1 MLASM
6 LKDMCCEA
14 KIGGHK
20 TNHSLRATGASELFE
35 AGVPE
40 KIIKERTGHRS
51 LEALR
56 LYERTTSNQH
66 QAVSKVL
73 SGQRKTTF
81 QEAVRQQSVD
91 HPTSTYTNYLPQPQT
106 QTIPFQVLNNCTVN
120 YNMCQPPSTPTST
133 TVATTSTTATSF
145 VYMETDKPE

>member
-6 LKDMCCEA
+6 LKDMGCEA
-14 KIGGHK
+14 KIGGQK
-20 TNHSLRATGASELFE
+20 TNHSLRATGVSELFE

-66 QAVSKVL
+66 QA
-73 SGQRKTTF
+73 
-81 QEAVRQQSVD
+81 A
-91 HPTSTYTNYLPQPQT
+91 
-106 QTIPFQVLNNCTVN
+106 
-120 YNMCQPPSTPTST
+120 
-133 TVATTSTTATSF
+133 
-145 VYMETDKPE
+145 